1 MMPEQSYVHCVQ
13 EMAGAEDDDAWMT
26 TGADELDA
34 ELAAREA
41 EQGAPPGGT
50 GPTGRAAPAFDPE
63 QMAERVKVPPCL
75 AVS

>member
-1 MMPEQSYVHCVQ
+1 MHCLQ
-13 EMAGAEDDDAWMT
+13 EMAGAEDDVAWMT

-41 EQGAPPGGT
+41 EQGGPPGGT
-50 GPTGRAAPAFDPE
+50 GPTGRAAPSFDPE
-63 QMAERVKVPPCL
+63 QMAERVKASPGL